1 VRWKS
6 NIRIIACFL
15 AFLLIPVFIASID
28 PVAAAE
34 GSADDDGSIN
44 DSSAA
49 SKSAQQG
56 PEFTWHLK
64 TAIENYINTDKDL
77 HFIDANKKN
86 EVSARLETKYGT
98 PDEYFYAL
106 TETCFEPTFINEK
119 IGDEY
124 VYSPE
129 SKTFRNLRISSQS
142 SELLFRELYLN
153 VLRGKYRIRVGN
165 QIFAWGTADFM
176 NSTSY
181 INPMDMRELI
191 FKDQDQ
197 VRMGVPAASGMIF
210 LEEATVELVFVPVQ
224 VASAYPA
231 TGNFWALKKVE
242 NEYPLIFDDPQELES
257 SSKNFGYAARYAR
270 TYEGIDFSFS
280 GYHGPD
286 REQVLV
292 PYSTEIQENQPV
304 SIVIQP
310 QSFIVDFVGAD
321 FSWTY
326 EDFVVQI
333 EAAYSP
339 NKSSFIEQ
347 DTDYPQ
353 NLVFPYDTK
362 KSDFCSYSLGFNY
375 FIPMHR
381 IIDGHS
387 GQCLFTV
394 EWYQAKYFD
403 NAVFPPVITDF
414 LTSRFQDSYFDDR
427 VHISL
432 TNVLETSR
440 NGIVWWPQVDYDF
453 QNGFKIELAYITING
468 SGDGSVD
475 DDSIFYF
482 YRDNDFIMV
491 NFRYEFQ

>member
-1 VRWKS
+1 VKCTP
-6 NIRIIACFL
+6 NNRIIAFFL
-15 AFLLIPVFIASID
+15 AFYLIPLILTISAPLD
-28 PVAAAE
+28 AAE
-34 GSADDDGSIN
+34 ESLQDENSFDNSPMPL
-44 DSSAA
+44 
-49 SKSAQQG
+49 KSEAPE

-64 TAIENYINTDKDL
+64 TALENYINTDKDL

-86 EVSARLETKYGT
+86 EVSIRLETKYGM
-98 PDEYFYAL
+98 PDEYLYAL
-106 TETCFEPTFINEK
+106 TDTYFEPTFINEK

-129 SKTFRNLRISSQS
+129 SKTFRNLRISSQA
-142 SELLFRELYLN
+142 SELMFRELYLN
-153 VLRGKYRIRVGN
+153 VMRGKYRVRVGN

-181 INPMDMRELI
+181 INPMDMRELL
-191 FKDQDQ
+191 FKDQAQ

-210 LEEATVELVFVPVQ
+210 FDDATVELVFVPVQ

-242 NEYPLIFDDPQELES
+242 NEYPLIFNDPEELDS
-257 SSKNFGYAARYAR
+257 NSKNFGYAVRVSR

-292 PYSTEIQENQPV
+292 PYGTEIQANQPV

-339 NKSSFIEQ
+339 NKSSFIVQ

-353 NLVFPYDTK
+353 NLIFPYDTK
-362 KSDFCSYSLGFNY
+362 KSDFCSYPLGFNY
-375 FIPMHR
+375 FIPMHK

-394 EWYQAKYFD
+394 EWYQAEYFD
-403 NAVFPPVITDF
+403 DDIFPPIITKF

-427 VHISL
+427 VHVSL
-432 TNVLETSR
+432 TNVTETQG

-453 QNGFKIELAYITING
+453 QNGFKIELAYINING
-468 SGDGSVD
+468 SGDGRVD
-475 DDSIFYF
+475 EDSIFYF
-482 YRDNDFIMV
+482 FKDNDFIMV
-491 NFRYEFQ
+491 NFRYEI